1 MNLNTNRIKE
11 VFVETEKNSISM
23 DTYNPDT
30 KAFAESFPVMV
41 LECDQSGGIIF
52 ASSRTRQFLN
62 LNSIETYPSIF
73 SLICTK
79 ENDKLNSALK
89 SAFTGTQP
97 VKDEFIFLTKNGTE
111 LPFYVIIES
120 KEGIARLIIIDIS
133 SISSVHKK
141 MLETERRHKALVE
154 HAIHQALHDSLTNLF
169 NKEMFLT
176 RLEVE
181 LMKGAKRRARGS
193 RLAITCIGLD
203 GFKKINDIYGTHIG
217 DALLQQSANRLQ
229 NAIRT
234 DDIVAR
240 FDGDKFMI
248 LFTDIASSDDVPF
261 ILRKIFSAFNDPF
274 EVESESIRGSVSIG
288 ISLYPD
294 DSHDEAAL
302 IKNAEE
308 AMFNAKDRG
317 RNSYQFFDRIMHD
330 EMMRRSILEKDMIEA
345 IKQDEFIAY
354 FQPKVDRNGQIVGME
369 SLIRWYCHRRKNYV
383 APMDFIPIAEKNGRI
398 VDIGNNILLQSCIQN
413 KKWIDAGYK
422 PLRISVN
429 LSVYQ
434 FRQKNLVIMIKEIL
448 KQTSL
453 EPQYLDL
460 EITESGILENE
471 GENISKLNELHN
483 MGISITIDDF
493 GTGYSSLSKLKELP
507 ISALKIDKK
516 FVDSLPF
523 DTKSITIARSIIDLA
538 HNLEF
543 SVVSE
548 GIENKDQ
555 FDFLVQHNCD
565 EYQGYYFS
573 KPVSSGEFEELLK
586 RGYCTPGMEE

>member
-1 MNLNTNRIKE
+1 MKIEDNNNYIE
-11 VFVETEKNSISM
+11 AYSQ
-23 DTYNPDT
+23 DT
-30 KAFAESFPVMV
+30 KAFAESFPVMI
-41 LECDQSGGIIF
+41 LECDQCGEIIF
-52 ASSRTRQFLN
+52 ASSRTRQFLD
-62 LNSIETYPSIF
+62 LNSIDASSSIY
-73 SLICTK
+73 SLLSEDEK
-79 ENDKLNSALK
+79 DKMNAALK
-89 SAFTGTQP
+89 SAFTGIQP
-97 VKDEFIFLTKNGTE
+97 VKEDFIFITKSGTE
-111 LPFYVIIES
+111 LQFYAVIES
-120 KEGIARLIIIDIS
+120 KAGIARLIIIDIS
-133 SISSVHKK
+133 RISSVHKK

-193 RLAITCIGLD
+193 RIAVTCIGLD
-203 GFKKINDIYGTHIG
+203 GFKKINDIYGTRIG
-217 DALLQQSANRLQ
+217 DNLLQQTAQRLQ

-261 ILRKIFSAFNDPF
+261 ILRKIFSAFNEPF
-274 EVESESIRGSVSIG
+274 EVENESIRGSVSIG

-294 DSHDEAAL
+294 DSQDEASL

-308 AMFNAKDRG
+308 AMYNAKERG

-354 FQPKVDRNGQIVGME
+354 YQPKVDRDVKIIGME
-369 SLIRWYCHRRKNYV
+369 SLIRWYCHRRKKYIT
-383 APMDFIPIAEKNGRI
+383 PMDFIPIAEKNGRI
-398 VDIGNNILLQSCIQN
+398 VDIGNNILLQSCLQN
-413 KKWIDAGYK
+413 KKWIDAGYT

-434 FRQKNLVIMIKEIL
+434 FRQKNLISMIKDIL
-448 KQTSL
+448 KHASL

-471 GENISKLNELHN
+471 GENISKLNELHD

-538 HNLEF
+538 HNLEY

-548 GIENKDQ
+548 GIENIDQ
-555 FDFLVQHNCD
+555 FEFLVHHNCD

-573 KPVSSGEFEELLK
+573 EPVSADEFEVMLK
-586 RGYCTPGMEE
+586 KGFCTPGIE

>member
-1 MNLNTNRIKE
+1 VTTEENNKSINSLDT
-11 VFVETEKNSISM
+11 ETV
-23 DTYNPDT
+23 
-30 KAFAESFPVMV
+30 AFADSFPVMI
-41 LECDQSGGIIF
+41 LECDQCGEIIF
-52 ASSRTRQFLN
+52 ASSRTRHFLGFN
-62 LNSIETYPSIF
+62 PVETYPSIYTIV
-73 SLICTK
+73 SK
-79 ENDKLNSALK
+79 NQSDKLNSAMT
-89 SAFTGTQP
+89 SAFNGIQP
-97 VKDEFIFLTKNGTE
+97 VKDEFTFMTKNGSE

-120 KEGIARLIIIDIS
+120 KAGIARWIIIDINRIS
-133 SISSVHKK
+133 SIQKK

-193 RLAITCIGLD
+193 RIAVTCIGID
-203 GFKKINDIYGTHIG
+203 GFKKINDIYGTRLG
-217 DALLQQSANRLQ
+217 DGMLQHTAQRLQ

-261 ILRKIFSAFNDPF
+261 ILRKIFSAFNEPF
-274 EVESESIRGSVSIG
+274 EVENESIRGSVSIG

-294 DSHDEAAL
+294 DSQDEAAL

-308 AMFNAKDRG
+308 AMYNAKERG
-317 RNSYQFFDRIMHD
+317 RSSYQFFDRIMHD

-354 FQPKVDRNGQIVGME
+354 YQPKVDRDGKIVGME
-369 SLIRWYCHRRKNYV
+369 SLIRWYCHRRKKYIT
-383 APMDFIPIAEKNGRI
+383 PMDFIPIAEKNGKI
-398 VDIGNNILLQSCIQN
+398 VDIGNNILLQACLQN

-434 FRQKNLVIMIKEIL
+434 FRQKNLILMIKDIL
-448 KQTSL
+448 KHTSL
-453 EPQYLDL
+453 DPQYLDL

-471 GENISKLNELHN
+471 GENISKLNELHD

-548 GIENKDQ
+548 GIENINQ
-555 FDFLVQHNCD
+555 FEFLVQHNCD

-573 KPVSSGEFEELLK
+573 RPVSAGEFEELLK
-586 RGYCTPGMEE
+586 KGFCTPGIE